1 MEQIEKTHIDKSLI
15 TTLKFSKEDVLTNI
29 EDRKKRNWKLERALR
44 VGNNYKTHV
53 NLIFQDIEGKVYS
66 TELTVWA
73 VTEQQVVLKA
83 TMMIPITSVIDI
95 EGV

>member
-1 MEQIEKTHIDKSLI
+1 MDTITKTHIDKSEILN
-15 TTLKFSKEDVLTNI
+15 LKFSSEEVLSEI
-29 EDRKKRNWKLERALR
+29 DDRKKRDWKLGRALR

-53 NLIFQDIEGKVYS
+53 NLIFQDENGKVYS

-73 VTEQQVVLKA
+73 VTEQQVVLKG
-83 TMMIPITSVIDI
+83 TMMVPITSVIDI

>member
-1 MEQIEKTHIDKSLI
+1 MDTIAKTHIDKSLI
-15 TTLKFSKEDVLTNI
+15 TNLKFSGDDVLTDI
-29 EDRKKRNWKLERALR
+29 DARKKRQWKLDRALR

-53 NLIFQDIEGKVYS
+53 NLIFQDEDGKVYS

-73 VTEQQVVLKA
+73 VTEEQVVLKS
-83 TMMIPITSVIDI
+83 TMMVPIRSVLDI

>member
-1 MEQIEKTHIDKSLI
+1 MENIIKTNIDKSLI
-15 TTLKFSKEDVLTNI
+15 EGLKFSKEDVLNSNEARSI
-29 EDRKKRNWKLERALR
+29 RNWKLNRALH

-53 NLIFQDIEGKVYS
+53 NLVFQDDQNKVYS

-73 VTEQQVVLKA
+73 VTENQVVLKG
-83 TMMIPITSVIDI
+83 TMMVPITSVIDV

>member
-1 MEQIEKTHIDKSLI
+1 MKPSIKNHIDKSLI
-15 TTLKFSKEDVLTNI
+15 ADLKFSPEEVLKDV
-29 EDRKKRNWKLERALR
+29 EARSKRNWKLDRALR

-53 NLIFQDIEGKVYS
+53 NLIFQDINEKVYS

-73 VTEQQVVLKA
+73 VTEQQVVLKG
-83 TMMIPITSVIDI
+83 TLMVPITSVIDI

>member
-1 MEQIEKTHIDKSLI
+1 MENLVKTNIDKSVI
-15 TTLKFSKEDVLTNI
+15 ANLKFSKEDVLNSHEARSI
-29 EDRKKRNWKLERALR
+29 RNWKLNRALQ

-53 NLIFQDIEGKVYS
+53 NLVFQDSQSNVYT

-73 VTEQQVVLKA
+73 VTENQVVLKG
-83 TMMIPITSVIDI
+83 TMMVPITSVIDV

>member
-1 MEQIEKTHIDKSLI
+1 MENQVKTHIDKSIIAGLS
-15 TTLKFSKEDVLTNI
+15 FSKEDVLKSQEEKNI
-29 EDRKKRNWKLERALR
+29 RSWKLNRALQ

-53 NLIFQDIEGKVYS
+53 NLVFIDSNNMIYT

-73 VTEQQVVLKA
+73 VTEEQVVLKG
-83 TMMIPITSVIDI
+83 TMMVPIHSVLDV

>member
-1 MEQIEKTHIDKSLI
+1 MENLVKHTIDKSI
-15 TTLKFSKEDVLTNI
+15 IASLKFSKEDVLTTH
-29 EDRKKRNWKLERALR
+29 EAKSLRTWKLDRALR

-53 NLIFQDIEGKVYS
+53 NLIFKDIDEKVYT

-73 VTEQQVVLKA
+73 VTENQVVLKG

>member
-1 MEQIEKTHIDKSLI
+1 METLTKTHIDKSLI
-15 TTLKFSKEDVLTNI
+15 TNMKFSSEEVLKDV
-29 EDRKKRNWKLERALR
+29 DARSKRTWKLDRALR

-53 NLIFQDIEGKVYS
+53 NLIFQDIDEKVYS

-73 VTEQQVVLKA
+73 VTEQQVVLKG
-83 TMMIPITSVIDI
+83 TMMVPITSVIDI